1 MIALAT
7 ASSSVAAS
15 LLPGGRT
22 AHSRFKLPIN
32 LDGIRTCNVSKQSML
47 AKLLLKTHL
56 VIWDEAP
63 MSNKQHIEALDSM
76 LRDVTDKDIP
86 FGGKVIVFCGDF
98 RQVLPVVPKGNRQD
112 VMKST
117 LTTSY
122 IWPLLEK
129 IKLVENMR
137 ARLDPKF
144 SKFILRVGNGTE
156 DELPGNMISIPSNI
170 TLPYVDEQN
179 SLEKLITAVYPNLN
193 KYTAEIDAMSSRA
206 ILTTKN
212 EFVDEVNSLL
222 IQRFPGEVVRYYNFD
237 EILNE
242 NTSLVNLEFLNS
254 LSLSGFPP
262 HDLMLKKDCPVI
274 LLRNINPSEG
284 LCNGTRLICRRFEK
298 NIIDAEIATGHY
310 KGKRVFL
317 PRIPF
322 IPNEEDKMP
331 FKFKR
336 RQFPIRLCFA
346 MTINKAQGQTLNCC

>member
-1 MIALAT
+1 
-7 ASSSVAAS
+7 
-15 LLPGGRT
+15 
-22 AHSRFKLPIN
+22 
-32 LDGIRTCNVSKQSML
+32 
-47 AKLLLKTHL
+47 
-56 VIWDEAP
+56 
-63 MSNKQHIEALDSM
+63 
-76 LRDVTDKDIP
+76 
-86 FGGKVIVFCGDF
+86 
-98 RQVLPVVPKGNRQD
+98 
-112 VMKST
+112 
-117 LTTSY
+117 
-122 IWPLLEK
+122 
-129 IKLVENMR
+129 MR

-144 SKFILRVGNGTE
+144 SKSILRVGNGTE

-193 KYTAEIDAMSSRA
+193 KYTVEIDAMSSRA

-262 HDLMLKKDCPVI
+262 HDLMLKKDCPFI

-298 NIIDAEIATGHY
+298 KHH
-310 KGKRVFL
+310 
-317 PRIPF
+317 
-322 IPNEEDKMP
+322 
-331 FKFKR
+331 
-336 RQFPIRLCFA
+336 
-346 MTINKAQGQTLNCC
+346 